1 MAPFHKLM
9 GAYWYILGVP
19 NFANYES
26 TASLVRVPR
35 AGGAIDYVSVGEERL
50 ARVKHTYA
58 FPLRGIHYC
67 LQAFG
72 LESLEEIDYLYTD
85 YARLPRWLNSGPG
98 YRKLEHDYLKL
109 RLDYPV
115 DRVRVVDHHDGHAA
129 SAFFPSPF
137 DEAAVLV
144 VDSLGSRLNT
154 QTLYHFKG
162 PSGRA
167 LERGDYWGI
176 GRIYSLVT
184 GSVLP
189 YGPEKGFGKTMGL
202 APYGRVHPG
211 PVLEFNARDDGM
223 SSDYSAFASRP
234 PLPRIVSPGVR
245 RCEDRERV
253 LDPYFAR
260 AAYDVQQECERQ
272 MLRMARYA
280 HERTGSRNLCIAG
293 GVALN
298 GLANARVMQ
307 EGPFDRVWVPPGC
320 SDTGLSLGLA
330 LWGYYQEVANSASPK
345 ATFSMP
351 TAYSG
356 RAYPRAAVAALLEK
370 FGVAYRRGEPEAIA
384 ALIAEG
390 KVIGWFEGGSESGPR
405 ALGHR
410 SILADPRDPSMKD
423 TLNRR
428 VKFREGYRPY
438 APSVLAEHAAE
449 WLELDSPSLTPGAAP
464 DAFMLYVVKVREGKR
479 ELVSAITHVDDTTRP
494 QTVTAAANPT
504 YHRMLREFHRLT
516 GVPMV
521 LNTSLNVN
529 REPIVETP
537 IDALICAFGTAID
550 VLYIEGLLV
559 ECAQYATPEM
569 VKRLTAER
577 AGVLD
582 DEWGLITA
590 KYLTKYDTAERDA
603 YLAEANTIAE
613 WHRNY
618 RSKYEL
624 EVQVD
629 AWCRTHARVLI
640 VGTRAHTR
648 CLYRH
653 LDRFA
658 DVRIAAFVSLD
669 YLPGERGEFRFYPET
684 TLEEVDWGT
693 VDAVLVSTHEYQHLA
708 SARARMAAPADMS
721 VVTIYD
727 DAGDSLLHVLPGRW
741 PVVREVPGALDA
753 IPSTP
758 PAVAFDF
765 ESQPAPPR
773 LRDRY
778 ALIVSYHYCHPPD
791 SFLKGTKSITPEQ
804 LDHELRILRQ
814 NFTCTTVGEL
824 MNPESDLPETV
835 AVVTF
840 DDGFKDVAEYA
851 LPVLQRWGVPA
862 TMYCNSAPL
871 AERRLLD
878 VHRVH
883 LLQARL
889 GIEAFRAAFRRAVE
903 EHPTLR
909 IEPTANLHLEN
920 LYPYDDDATRRFKRF
935 LNFDVP
941 YPTARTILGEIFAR
955 TLGDERE
962 FVEHLYLSPDDV
974 RRCQDAGLEVGIH
987 GEQHLTLSRL
997 TVQEQRIEI
1006 ERAANYFSQT
1016 FGLDTL
1022 HFSYPYGAVGTWTE
1036 ETKSI
1041 LQSLGFAGAV
1051 TKVRTIVRPSD
1062 VAARWEIPR
1071 FDCRDVF
1078 DGDGNLVAHSLQ
1090 ALFTAD

>member
-1 MAPFHKLM
+1 MRRFL
-9 GAYWYILGVP
+9 YVLGVP
-19 NFANYES
+19 NFANYEA
-26 TASLVRVPR
+26 TASLIRVPR
-35 AGGAIDYVSVGEERL
+35 DGGAIDYVSVGEERL
-50 ARVKHTYA
+50 ARVKQTYA

-67 LQAFG
+67 LQQFG
-72 LESLEEIDYLYTD
+72 LESLEQVDFIYTD
-85 YARLPRWLNSGPG
+85 YARLQRWLNSGPG

-109 RLDYPV
+109 RLNYPV
-115 DRVRVVDHHDGHAA
+115 ERIRVIDHHDAHAA
-129 SAFFPSPF
+129 SAFYPSPF

-154 QTLYHFKG
+154 QTLYHFE
-162 PSGRA
+162 GRRA
-167 LERGDYWGI
+167 RAIERGDYWGI

-202 APYGRVHPG
+202 APYGRVHAG
-211 PVLEFNARDDGM
+211 PVLDFQSRDEGM

-234 PLPRIVSPGVR
+234 PLPRIVAAGIR

-307 EGPFDRVWVPPGC
+307 EGPFDAVWVPPGC

-330 LWGYYQEVANSASPK
+330 LWGYYQEIATLDSPK
-345 ATFSMP
+345 VTFCMP

-356 RAYPRAAVAALLEK
+356 RAYPKNCVTELLERFDIASRPAQPEAVAA
-370 FGVAYRRGEPEAIA
+370 F
-384 ALIAEG
+384 IAEG
-390 KVIGWFEGGSESGPR
+390 KVVGWFEGGSESGPR

-438 APSVLAEHAAE
+438 APSILAEHASA
-449 WLELDSPSLTPGAAP
+449 WLELESPSLAPGDAP
-464 DAFMLYVVKVREGKR
+464 DAFMLYVVKVREEKR
-479 ELVSAITHVDDTTRP
+479 ALVPAITHVDDTTRP
-494 QTVTAAANPT
+494 QTVTRAANPT
-504 YHRMLREFHRLT
+504 YWRMLAEFYRLT

-550 VLYIEGLLV
+550 VLYIEGLLI
-559 ECAQYATPEM
+559 ECRQYATPEM
-569 VKRLTAER
+569 VKRLSAER
-577 AGVLD
+577 ARVLD
-582 DEWGLITA
+582 EEWQQITST
-590 KYLTKYDTAERDA
+590 YLTSYDVHERDA
-603 YLAEANTIAE
+603 YLAEANKNAE

-618 RSKYEL
+618 RSKYQLEL
-624 EVQVD
+624 HVD
-629 AWCRTHARVLI
+629 EWCRKQARVLV

-648 CLYRH
+648 CLYQYV
-653 LDRFA
+653 DRFA
-658 DVRIAAFVSLD
+658 ELRVEAFVALD
-669 YLPGERGEFRFYPET
+669 DMPGERGQFDSFREIS
-684 TLEEVDWGT
+684 LDRVNWRD
-693 VDAVLVSTHEYQHLA
+693 VDAILISSHEYQHLA
-708 SARARMAAPADMS
+708 ATRVSNAAPS
-721 VVTIYD
+721 GIPVVTLYD
-727 DAGDSLLHVLPGRW
+727 DAGDSLLHVLPDHW
-741 PVVREVPGALDA
+741 PVVRDLPSVPE
-753 IPSTP
+753 TP
-758 PAVAFDF
+758 PVLPSAAYDF

-773 LRDRY
+773 FRDRY
-778 ALIVSYHYCHPPD
+778 ALIVSYHYCHPRD
-791 SFLKGTKSITPEQ
+791 SFLRGTKSITPEQ
-804 LDHELRILRQ
+804 FDHELRILKQ
-814 NFTCTTVGEL
+814 NFTCTTIGEL
-824 MNPESDLPETV
+824 TDPESDLPETV

-851 LPVLQRWGVPA
+851 LPLLKRWDIPA
-862 TMYCNSAPL
+862 TVYCNSAPV

-889 GIEAFRAAFRRAVE
+889 GNEEFRAAFCRAVE
-903 EHPTLR
+903 EHPGLC
-909 IEPTANLHLEN
+909 IEPTENLHLEN
-920 LYPYDDDATRRFKRF
+920 LYPYDDDATRRFKRL

-941 YPTARTILGEIFAR
+941 YPTARIILGEIFQQY
-955 TLGDERE
+955 LGDERE
-962 FVEHLYLSPDDV
+962 FVEHLYLSADDV
-974 RRCQDAGLEVGIH
+974 RRCQDAGMEIGIH
-987 GEQHLTLSRL
+987 GERHLTLSRL
-997 TVQEQRIEI
+997 TEQEQRAEI
-1006 ERAANYFSQT
+1006 EQAAAYFGQT
-1016 FGLDTL
+1016 FGLDQL
-1022 HFSYPYGAVGTWTE
+1022 HFSYPYGASGTWTE
-1036 ETKSI
+1036 TTKSI
-1041 LQSLGFAGAV
+1041 LRSLGFASAV
-1051 TKVRTIVRPSD
+1051 TKVRTIVKPVD
-1062 VAARWEIPR
+1062 LAAKWEIPR
-1071 FDCRDVF
+1071 YDCRDVF
-1078 DGDGNLVAHSLQ
+1078 DADGNLIAAQLQ

>member
-1 MAPFHKLM
+1 MNPFIHV
-9 GAYWYILGVP
+9 LGVP
-19 NFANYES
+19 NFANYEA
-26 TASLVRVPR
+26 TASLIRVPR
-35 AGGAIDYVSVGEERL
+35 SGGAIDYVSVGEERL

-72 LESLEEIDYLYTD
+72 LESLAQVDYIYTD

-109 RLDYPV
+109 RLNYPV
-115 DRVRVVDHHDGHAA
+115 DRIRVVDHHDAHAA
-129 SAFFPSPF
+129 SAFYPSPF

-154 QTLYHFKG
+154 QTLYHFAG
-162 PSGRA
+162 PQARA

-211 PVLEFNARDDGM
+211 PVLDFNAKDAGM

-234 PLPRIVSPGVR
+234 PLPRVVAPGVR

-272 MLRMARYA
+272 MVRMARYA
-280 HERTGSRNLCIAG
+280 RERTGSRHLCIAG

-307 EGPFDRVWVPPGC
+307 EGLFDAVWVPPGC

-330 LWGYYQEVANSASPK
+330 LWGYYQEIATPSSPTV
-345 ATFSMP
+345 TFAMP

-356 RAYPRAAVAALLEK
+356 RSYSRVEITDLLDR
-370 FGVAYRRGEPEAIA
+370 FGVAYQEAEPEAVAAHIA
-384 ALIAEG
+384 AG
-390 KVIGWFEGGSESGPR
+390 KVIGWFDGGSESGPR

-410 SILADPRDPSMKD
+410 SILADPRDAAMKD
-423 TLNRR
+423 TLNHR

-449 WLELDSPSLTPGAAP
+449 WLELDRPALTPGAAP
-464 DAFMLYVVKVREGKR
+464 DAFMLYVVKVREDKR
-479 ELVSAITHVDDTTRP
+479 HLVPAVTHVDDTTRP
-494 QTVTAAANPT
+494 QTVTKEANPR
-504 YHRMLREFHRLT
+504 YYRMIREFHRLT

-550 VLYIEGLLV
+550 VLYIDGLFV
-559 ECAQYATPEM
+559 ECRPYASPEM
-569 VKRLTAER
+569 VKRLTADR
-577 AGVLD
+577 AAVLD
-582 DEWGLITA
+582 AEWDAITK
-590 KYLTKYDTAERDA
+590 KYLTSYDTTERDA
-603 YLAEANTIAE
+603 YLAEANKVAE

-624 EVQVD
+624 ERHLD
-629 AWCRTHARVLI
+629 EWCGSAARILI
-640 VGTRAHTR
+640 VGTRAHTK
-648 CLYRH
+648 CLYQY

-658 DVRIAAFVSLD
+658 ELAVHAFVPLD
-669 YLPGERGEFRFYPET
+669 DQPGERAEFDVYRE
-684 TLEEVDWGT
+684 LSLSEVDWRD
-693 VDAVLVSTHEYQHLA
+693 VDAVLVSSHEYQHLA
-708 SARARMAAPADMS
+708 EGRVRAAAPPHLP
-721 VVTIYD
+721 VITLYD
-727 DAGDSLLHVLPGRW
+727 DAGDSLLHVLPGTW
-741 PVVREVPGALDA
+741 PVVQQLRGTRGGVATA
-753 IPSTP
+753 S
-758 PAVAFDF
+758 VAFDF
-765 ESQPAPPR
+765 ESQPAPAR

-778 ALIVSYHYCHPPD
+778 ALIVSYHYCHPRD
-791 SFLKGTKSITPEQ
+791 GFLKGTKSITPEQ
-804 LDHELRILRQ
+804 FDHELRVLRQ
-814 NFTCTTVGEL
+814 NFTCTTIGTL
-824 MNPESDLPETV
+824 MDADSDLPETV

-840 DDGFKDVAEYA
+840 DDGFKDVAEFA
-851 LPVLQRWGVPA
+851 LPILKRWDVPA
-862 TMYCNSAPL
+862 TVYCNSAPV

-889 GIEAFRAAFRRAVE
+889 GTETFRAAFRRAVDD
-903 EHPTLR
+903 HPGLR
-909 IEPTANLHLEN
+909 IEPTENLHLEN
-920 LYPYDDDATRRFKRF
+920 LYPYDDEPTRQFKRL

-941 YPTARTILGEIFAR
+941 YPALRMILREIFQS

-962 FVEHLYLSPDDV
+962 FVEHLYLSADDL
-974 RRCQDAGLEVGIH
+974 RRCQDAGIEIGVH

-997 TVQEQRIEI
+997 SDAEQRIEI
-1006 ERAANYFSQT
+1006 ERAATYFREE
-1016 FGLDTL
+1016 FDLREL
-1022 HFSYPYGAVGTWTE
+1022 HFSYPYGAAGTWTDR
-1036 ETKSI
+1036 TKGI
-1041 LQSLGFAGAV
+1041 LESLGFASAV
-1051 TKVRTIVRPSD
+1051 TKIRTIVKPSD
-1062 VAARWEIPR
+1062 LAARLEIPR

-1078 DGDGNLVAHSLQ
+1078 DNDGNLVAVQLQ
-1090 ALFTAD
+1090 SLFTAD